1 MGTVRDNEG
10 PYCYAHPRPALSTD
24 IVVVRAA
31 AESGNPSEILLVQ
44 RGKPPYE
51 GTWALP
57 GGFVAQGESPKGA
70 AKRELAEETGITG
83 VDLRQVGVFGKPGR
97 DPRGWVVSVAFLT
110 AVARNQIHV
119 TAGDDAAAARWWP
132 LDDLPPLAF
141 DHDQII
147 DAALRELSVSGGTG
161 GGS

>member
-31 AESGNPSEILLVQ
+31 VESRIPSEILLIQ

-57 GGFVAQGESPKGA
+57 GGFVTQGESPKCA

-110 AVARNQIHV
+110 VVARDPIQAA
-119 TAGDDAAAARWWP
+119 AGDDAAAARWWP
-132 LDDLPPLAF
+132 LDDLPSLAF